1 MADSGFSAGT
11 EEIMEKENW
20 LQLVEGTEKDVI
32 IGQAMNLLDGVLDY
46 KDLMMGYACAIKEI
60 NTKFEVLDTE
70 FEVRYKRNPISS
82 IETRLKSQTSILEKM
97 ARLGIAPSREN
108 IENNLN
114 DIAGIRVICSYID
127 DIYFLADAL
136 TKQDDIKLIK
146 RKDYISNPKPNGYRS
161 LHLIVSVP
169 IFFAESS
176 KEVKAEVQIRTIAM
190 DFWASLEHQ
199 IKYKKNVKNADK
211 VIARLKECADEIA
224 HVDETM
230 QQIRVE
236 MDKIQENSSDAETL
250 YEKLKKIDIN
260 FM

>member
-236 MDKIQENSSDAETL
+236 MDKIQENSTDAETL

>member
-97 ARLGIAPSREN
+97 ARLGITPSREN

-236 MDKIQENSSDAETL
+236 MDKIQENSTDAETL

>member
-11 EEIMEKENW
+11 EGIMEKENW

-236 MDKIQENSSDAETL
+236 MDKIQENSTDVETL

>member
-1 MADSGFSAGT
+1 
-11 EEIMEKENW
+11 MEKENW

-97 ARLGIAPSREN
+97 ARLGITPSREN

-236 MDKIQENSSDAETL
+236 MDKIQENSTDAETL

>member
-20 LQLVEGTEKDVI
+20 LQLVEGTSKDVI

-230 QQIRVE
+230 QQIRME
-236 MDKIQENSSDAETL
+236 MDKIQENSTDAETL

>member
-1 MADSGFSAGT
+1 M
-11 EEIMEKENW
+11 
-20 LQLVEGTEKDVI
+20 
-32 IGQAMNLLDGVLDY
+32 
-46 KDLMMGYACAIKEI
+46 
-60 NTKFEVLDTE
+60 LDTE

-230 QQIRVE
+230 QQIRME
-236 MDKIQENSSDAETL
+236 MDKIQENSTDAETL

>member
-1 MADSGFSAGT
+1 
-11 EEIMEKENW
+11 MEKENW
-20 LQLVEGTEKDVI
+20 LQLVEGTSKDVI

-230 QQIRVE
+230 QQIRME
-236 MDKIQENSSDAETL
+236 MDKIQENSTDAETL

>member
-1 MADSGFSAGT
+1 
-11 EEIMEKENW
+11 
-20 LQLVEGTEKDVI
+20 
-32 IGQAMNLLDGVLDY
+32 
-46 KDLMMGYACAIKEI
+46 MGIPP
-60 NTKFEVLDTE
+60 T
-70 FEVRYKRNPISS
+70 
-82 IETRLKSQTSILEKM
+82 
-97 ARLGIAPSREN
+97 REN

-127 DIYFLADAL
+127 DIYLLADAL
-136 TKQDDIKLIK
+136 TKQDDIRLIR
-146 RKDYISNPKPNGYRS
+146 RKDYISSPKPNGYRS

-199 IKYKKNVKNADK
+199 IKYKENVKNADK

-230 QQIRVE
+230 QQIRME
-236 MDKIQENSSDAETL
+236 MDKIQENSTDAETL

>member
-1 MADSGFSAGT
+1 
-11 EEIMEKENW
+11 MEKKNC
-20 LQLVEGTEKDVI
+20 LQPTARAGQNLI
-32 IGQAMNLLDGVLDY
+32 LGQAMDLLDGVLDY
-46 KDLMMGYACAIKEI
+46 KELMMGYACAIKEI

-97 ARLGIAPSREN
+97 SRMGIPPTREN

-127 DIYFLADAL
+127 DIYLLADAL
-136 TKQDDIKLIK
+136 TKQDDIKLIR

-169 IFFAESS
+169 IFFAESV
-176 KEVKAEVQIRTIAM
+176 KEVRAEVQIRTIAM

-199 IKYKKNVKNADK
+199 IKYKQNVEHAEK

-224 HVDETM
+224 HIDETM
-230 QQIRVE
+230 QEIRRE
-236 MDKIQENSSDAETL
+236 MDNIKEAPTDMEAL

-260 FM
+260 LI

>member
-1 MADSGFSAGT
+1 
-11 EEIMEKENW
+11 MEKKNW
-20 LQLVEGTEKDVI
+20 LQLAEGAGTNLI
-32 IGQAMNLLDGVLDY
+32 MGQAMDLLDGVLDY
-46 KDLMMGYACAIKEI
+46 KELMMGYACAIKEI

-97 ARLGIAPSREN
+97 ARMGIPPTREN

-127 DIYFLADAL
+127 DIYLLADAL
-136 TKQDDIKLIK
+136 TKQDDIRLIR

-169 IFFAESS
+169 IFFAEST

-199 IKYKKNVKNADK
+199 IKYKKNVKHAEK
-211 VIARLKECADEIA
+211 VITRLKECADEIA

-230 QQIRVE
+230 QEIRVE
-236 MDKIQENSSDAETL
+236 MDNINEETTDVEAL

-260 FM
+260 LM

>member
-1 MADSGFSAGT
+1 
-11 EEIMEKENW
+11 MEKENW
-20 LQLVEGTEKDVI
+20 LQLVEGTSKDVI

-60 NTKFEVLDTE
+60 KTKFEVLDTE

-97 ARLGIAPSREN
+97 ARMGIPPTREN

-127 DIYFLADAL
+127 DIYLLADAL
-136 TKQDDIKLIK
+136 IKQDDVTLIR

-169 IFFAESS
+169 IFFAEST

-199 IKYKKNVKNADK
+199 IKYKKNVEHAEK

-230 QQIRVE
+230 QEIRVE
-236 MDKIQENSSDAETL
+236 MDNINEETTDVEAL

-260 FM
+260 LM

>member
-1 MADSGFSAGT
+1 
-11 EEIMEKENW
+11 MEKENW

-97 ARLGIAPSREN
+97 SRMGIAPSREN

-230 QQIRVE
+230 QQIRME
-236 MDKIQENSSDAETL
+236 MDKIQENSTDAETL

>member
-11 EEIMEKENW
+11 EGIMEKENW

-236 MDKIQENSSDAETL
+236 MDKIQENSTDAETL

-260 FM
+260 FI

>member
-1 MADSGFSAGT
+1 MD
-11 EEIMEKENW
+11 EKNW
-20 LQLVEGTEKDVI
+20 LQPAEGAGVNTLMGK
-32 IGQAMNLLDGVLDY
+32 AMDLLDGVLDY
-46 KDLMMGYACAIKEI
+46 KELMMGYACAIKEI

-97 ARLGIAPSREN
+97 ARMGIPPTREN

-127 DIYFLADAL
+127 DIYLLAEAL
-136 TKQDDIKLIK
+136 TKQDDIRLIRK
-146 RKDYISNPKPNGYRS
+146 KDYIKNPKPNGYRS

-169 IFFAESS
+169 IFFAECT

-199 IKYKKNVKNADK
+199 IKYKKNVDHAER
-211 VIARLKECADEIA
+211 VIARLKKCADEIA

-230 QQIRVE
+230 QDIRME
-236 MDKIQENSSDAETL
+236 MDNIKEEPTDMEAL
-250 YEKLKKIDIN
+250 YEKFKKIDIN
-260 FM
+260 LM

>member
-1 MADSGFSAGT
+1 
-11 EEIMEKENW
+11 MEKKNW
-20 LQLVEGTEKDVI
+20 LQLTAGAGQNLI
-32 IGQAMNLLDGVLDY
+32 LGQAMDLLDGVLDY
-46 KDLMMGYACAIKEI
+46 KELMMGYACAIKEI

-230 QQIRVE
+230 QQIRME
-236 MDKIQENSSDAETL
+236 MDKIQENSTDAETL

>member
-1 MADSGFSAGT
+1 MG
-11 EEIMEKENW
+11 EKNW
-20 LQLVEGTEKDVI
+20 LQVPERVGKNI
-32 IGQAMNLLDGVLDY
+32 IMGQAMNLLDGVLDY
-46 KDLMMGYACAIKEI
+46 KELMMGYACAIKEI

-82 IETRLKSQTSILEKM
+82 IETRLKSQMSILEKM
-97 ARLGIAPSREN
+97 AKLGLPPTREN

-127 DIYFLADAL
+127 DIYLLADAL
-136 TKQDDIKLIK
+136 TKQDDIRLIK
-146 RKDYISNPKPNGYRS
+146 RKDYIQNPKPNGYRS

-169 IFFAESS
+169 IFFAEST

-190 DFWASLEHQ
+190 NFWASLEHQ
-199 IKYKKNVKNADK
+199 TKYKRNVDHAEK

-230 QQIRVE
+230 QEIRTE
-236 MDKIQENSSDAETL
+236 MEHIQEKPTDMEAL

-260 FM
+260 LI

>member
-20 LQLVEGTEKDVI
+20 LQLVEGTSKDVI

-169 IFFAESS
+169 IFFAESM

-199 IKYKKNVKNADK
+199 IKYKKKVEHAEK

-224 HVDETM
+224 HIDETM
-230 QQIRVE
+230 QEIRIE
-236 MDKIQENSSDAETL
+236 MDNIKEETTDAEAL

>member
-236 MDKIQENSSDAETL
+236 MDKIQDNSTDAETL